1 MPVRPQESET
11 ESEDDE
17 ENGNGGPLEAPL
29 NEAPLTEAPLTEAPL
44 NEAPLVRLLLCMR
57 QSWGNPADNDVR
69 AVGQGEAPADVGEAR
84 P

>member
-29 NEAPLTEAPLTEAPL
+29 NEAPLTEAPL

-69 AVGQGEAPADVGEAR
+69 AVGQGEGPADVGEAR

>member
-29 NEAPLTEAPLTEAPL
+29 NEAPLNEAPL